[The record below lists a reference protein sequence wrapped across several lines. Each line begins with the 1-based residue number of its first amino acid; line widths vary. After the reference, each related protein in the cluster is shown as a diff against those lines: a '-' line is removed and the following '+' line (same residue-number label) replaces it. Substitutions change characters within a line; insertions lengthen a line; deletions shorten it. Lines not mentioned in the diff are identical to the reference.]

1 MWIDEIKELQE
12 KIAEIKERLA
22 VAESTIV
29 KIEQK
34 IERIE
39 SNTSW
44 TVRLI
49 IGAIIMAVLRII
61 LKGNILEIYYKRPYL
76 Y

>member
-1 MWIDEIKELQE
+1 MWIDEIKV
-12 KIAEIKERLA
+12 RLA

-29 KIEQK
+29 KVKQK

-49 IGAIIMAVLRII
+49 IGAIIMAVIRIV
-61 LKGNILEIYYKRPYL
+61 LKGGI
-76 Y
+76 

>member
-1 MWIDEIKELQE
+1 MDEIKELQE
-12 KIAEIKERLA
+12 KIAEIKKRLA
-22 VAESTIV
+22 VAESTIRKV
-29 KIEQK
+29 EQK

-49 IGAIIMAVLRII
+49 IGAIIMAVIRII
-61 LKGNILEIYYKRPYL
+61 LKGGI
-76 Y
+76 

>member
-1 MWIDEIKELQE
+1 
-12 KIAEIKERLA
+12 LA

-29 KIEQK
+29 KVEQK
-34 IERIE
+34 IERID

-49 IGAIIMAVLRII
+49 IGAIIMAVIRII
-61 LKGNILEIYYKRPYL
+61 LKGGI
-76 Y
+76 